1 VLVSQSSRA
10 ELEAVYGRLNKEI
23 AEREHVIRELAD
35 QKYALD
41 QHAIVAITD
50 VQGTIT
56 QVNERFC
63 TISKYSRDELIGQNH
78 RILNSGHHPKEFF
91 HAMYQTIAN
100 GRVWHGEIKNR
111 AKDGSFYW
119 VDTTIVPFIG
129 ENGKPW
135 QYIAIR
141 ADITERKRVT
151 EELARKMTELHRSN
165 QELEQ
170 FAYVASH
177 DLQEPLRMV
186 AAYTQL
192 LAEKYRGKLDEQADK
207 YIAYAVD
214 GATRMQGLIQ
224 DLLRFS
230 RVGRAEPNLQNT
242 DSYRVVE
249 LARAQLFAAIKES
262 GAVIELGPLPQIVAD
277 GSQLVQVFQN
287 LISNAIKFH
296 GEKKPVVRID
306 AEKQGDEWR
315 FTIADNGIGVIFK
328 RLHTRTEYPGNGI
341 GLSICKKIVER
352 HGGRIWAESVPG
364 EGSKFIFT
372 LPSLPLPRQEARMVG
387 EEMR

>member
-1 VLVSQSSRA
+1 
-10 ELEAVYGRLNKEI
+10 
-23 AEREHVIRELAD
+23 
-35 QKYALD
+35 
-41 QHAIVAITD
+41 
-50 VQGTIT
+50 
-56 QVNERFC
+56 
-63 TISKYSRDELIGQNH
+63 
-78 RILNSGHHPKEFF
+78 
-91 HAMYQTIAN
+91 
-100 GRVWHGEIKNR
+100 
-111 AKDGSFYW
+111 
-119 VDTTIVPFIG
+119 
-129 ENGKPW
+129 
-135 QYIAIR
+135 
-141 ADITERKRVT
+141 
-151 EELARKMTELHRSN
+151 
-165 QELEQ
+165 
-170 FAYVASH
+170 
-177 DLQEPLRMV
+177 MV